1 MSFVIV
7 EEDGVRR
14 RVAVARTPAGV
25 WVGWPGGAAL
35 IKADR
40 HQAHGA
46 VADSE
51 IVAPMT
57 GKVVQVRVTPGQVV
71 AADDVLVVLEAMKM
85 EYRLTAPRAGKVA
98 RVGCKGGE
106 LVDLGA
112 TLVSLED

>member
-7 EEDGVRR
+7 EKDGARR
-14 RVAVARTPAGV
+14 RIAVARTAAGV
-25 WVGWPGGAAL
+25 WVGWPGGATL
-35 IKADR
+35 LKPDR

-46 VADSE
+46 VVDSE

-57 GKVVQVRVTPGQVV
+57 GKVVQVRVGPGQDV

-98 RVGCKGGE
+98 RIGCKAGE

-112 TLVSLED
+112 TLVTLED